1 MMERFADDEWMYS
14 RPLGLY
20 DYEWSSGVDPSN
32 FIARG
37 MASMHLGLMASRHQL
52 WISGSSLDFDD
63 IVR

>member
-1 MMERFADDEWMYS
+1 MIIGDEWMYS

-20 DYEWSSGVDPSN
+20 DHHEWSPGVDPSN

-52 WISGSSLDFDD
+52 RISSNSLDFDD
-63 IVR
+63 IV